1 MTEDRNSIGE
11 NIRKARKAAGM
22 TQEELGKK
30 IGISQQAV
38 GNYESRRRKPKIKTL
53 VRFSNGLN
61 VSVAELLA
69 GMLDDTDPV
78 NRAFTRGYQA
88 GYETAKKEVLERMKS
103 WLSGEKE
110 DDSNGENKD
119 HEKAPG

>member
-11 NIRKARKAAGM
+11 NIRRERKAAGM

-38 GNYESRRRKPKIKTL
+38 GNYESGRRKPKIKTL

-88 GYETAKKEVLERMKS
+88 GYETAKKEVLERMKT
-103 WLSGEKE
+103 WLGGKE
-110 DDSNGENKD
+110 DKSDGEDKN

>member
-38 GNYESRRRKPKIKTL
+38 GNYESGRRKPKIKTL
-53 VRFSNGLN
+53 LRLSNGLN

-69 GMLDDTDPV
+69 GIVENEADQ
-78 NRAFTRGYQA
+78 NYARGYLA
-88 GYETAKKEVLERMKS
+88 GYNAAKKEVLERMKS
-103 WLSGEKE
+103 WLSGEKG
-110 DDSNGENKD
+110 DDSDGEDKD
-119 HEKAPG
+119 HKKTPG